1 MRREGWQ
8 SSRLS
13 WVSIVGTCTVIFLL
27 LIPPGHHIDMLTP
40 IDQPLDKLADLRS
53 DELYV
58 PLLLSG

>member
-13 WVSIVGTCTVIFLL
+13 WVSFVGICTVIFPL
-27 LIPPGHHIDMLTP
+27 LIPRHHTDMLTP